1 MLNIIE
7 IIASDWM
14 DRFYFHVYGDEAV
27 EDVYKYISEKISLKP
42 GRKLRLTSGCCILAD
57 SHNCKV
63 EKSVLLSSKSMY
75 VKPLGP
81 KPNTIW
87 QLPIWMQ

>member
-27 EDVYKYISEKISLKP
+27 EDVYKYISEKISL
-42 GRKLRLTSGCCILAD
+42 
-57 SHNCKV
+57 
-63 EKSVLLSSKSMY
+63 
-75 VKPLGP
+75 
-81 KPNTIW
+81 
-87 QLPIWMQ
+87 